1 MATAAEL
8 YALQEIDIALDR
20 DVARLA
26 EIEDGLR
33 ESEELVQTRQLH
45 EEKAQVVAERRARQ
59 KELEWAVDE
68 VRAHASQV
76 EAKLYDGS
84 VRNPK
89 ELSDLQADLLSLQ
102 GQTRKRE
109 DTLLGLLVELDDA
122 ESEMKQAD
130 TAYAETHARWQAAQE
145 ELRTEKNRIEPE
157 IQQLQVRRSDRS
169 GAIDGAAL
177 SLYKLLRER
186 RGGQAVAKV
195 ERGMCQGCRITLPM
209 SVLQKARTALELV
222 QCVSCERVLL
232 VN

>member
-20 DVARLA
+20 DMARLA
-26 EIEDGLR
+26 EIEDGLQ

-45 EEKAQVVAERRARQ
+45 EEKAQVVAELRARQ

-109 DTLLGLLVELDDA
+109 DTLLSLLVELDDA

-130 TAYAETHARWQAAQE
+130 GAYAETHAKWQAAQE
-145 ELRTEKNRIEPE
+145 ELRTEKSRIEPE
-157 IQQLQVRRSDRS
+157 IQELEVKRSDRS

-209 SVLQKARTALELV
+209 SILQKARTALELV
-222 QCVSCERVLL
+222 QCVSCERVLF

>member
-20 DVARLA
+20 DMARLA
-26 EIEDGLR
+26 EIEDGLQ

-45 EEKAQVVAERRARQ
+45 EEKAQVVEELRTRQ

-109 DTLLGLLVELDDA
+109 DTLLSLLVELDDA

-177 SLYKLLRER
+177 GLYKLLRER

-209 SVLQKARTALELV
+209 SILQKARTALELV

>member
-45 EEKAQVVAERRARQ
+45 EEKAQVVEELRTRQ

-186 RGGQAVAKV
+186 RAGQAVAKV

-209 SVLQKARTALELV
+209 SILQKARTALELV
-222 QCVSCERVLL
+222 QCVSCERVLF

>member
-1 MATAAEL
+1 MAIAAEL
-8 YALQEIDIALDR
+8 YALQEIDLALDR

-33 ESEELVQTRQLH
+33 ESEELVQTRQLQ
-45 EEKAQVVAERRARQ
+45 EEKAQAVTELRARQ
-59 KELEWAVDE
+59 KELEWDVDE
-68 VRAHASQV
+68 VRAKASEV
-76 EAKLYDGS
+76 EAKLYGGT

-89 ELSDLQADLLSLQ
+89 ELSDLQADLSALQ
-102 GQTRKRE
+102 SQTRKRE
-109 DTLLGLLVELDDA
+109 DTLLGILVELDDA
-122 ESEMKQAD
+122 ESELKRAD
-130 TAYAETHARWQAAQE
+130 SAYAETRAKWQAEQE
-145 ELRTEKNRIEPE
+145 ELRTEKSQIEPE
-157 IQQLQVRRSDRS
+157 VQLLEVRRSDRS

-209 SVLQKARTALELV
+209 SILQKARTALELV
-222 QCVSCERVLL
+222 QCVSCERVLF